1 VIKRAVAHHE
11 ESGAMLTEV
20 AAHPLVLSRS
30 PPDVRLRRM
39 VDDHF
44 DGVWRSLKRLGVP
57 EADVDDAVQ
66 QVFLVASRKLDRIE
80 TGRERCYL
88 LGVALR
94 VASDARA
101 TLHRRSEML
110 SKAALEKAPPQ
121 DPGPEATLDD
131 KRARAVL
138 ADILESMPAE
148 MREAFVMFELEEF
161 TAVEVAEV
169 LRVPVGTVASR
180 VRRARDHVRERLAAR
195 ASGEEP

>member
-1 VIKRAVAHHE
+1 
-11 ESGAMLTEV
+11 MLTEV
-20 AAHPLVLSRS
+20 ALQPLGVPRS
-30 PPDVRLRRM
+30 LPDARLRRM
-39 VDDHF
+39 VGDHF
-44 DGVWRSLKRLGVP
+44 DVVWRSLKRLGVP

-66 QVFLVASRKLDRIE
+66 QVFLVASRKLDLIE

-101 TLHRRSEML
+101 ALHRRSEML
-110 SKAALEKAPPQ
+110 SKAALEKSRPQ
-121 DPGPEATLDD
+121 DPGPENALDE

-161 TAVEVAEV
+161 TASEVAEI

-180 VRRARDHVRERLAAR
+180 VRRGRDHVREQLAAR
-195 ASGEEP
+195 SGGER